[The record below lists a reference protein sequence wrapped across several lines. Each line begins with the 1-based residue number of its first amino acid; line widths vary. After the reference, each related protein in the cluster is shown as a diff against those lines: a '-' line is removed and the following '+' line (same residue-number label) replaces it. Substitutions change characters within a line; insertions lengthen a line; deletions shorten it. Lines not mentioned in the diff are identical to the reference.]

1 MASVLML
8 LRLFIGILQ
17 TRVRDRTT
25 TLKVMGA
32 WSAAN
37 NVYRTLDGL
46 NQVRQAF
53 ENDGKSRLRD
63 QFDFSNIRLLSS
75 KTGAFIKVKSGFA
88 VIAPGKNINNKNELL
103 VAIRGT
109 DLAADWLTDANCGL
123 QVSSTGKMVHAGF
136 NRVFA
141 ELRPHLV
148 SYFARTNPTLV
159 HCVGHSLGGA
169 LASMTADMI
178 VNKGIAKAKLYTF
191 GCPRVGFQPFANR
204 LTQTIGEDNMYRVH
218 HDNDFVSLVPLW
230 PFVHTRQ
237 PGTSC
242 CLENAG
248 FGTFGAHKIDNYQ
261 ITLMPYANRA
271 DAWDALR
278 TKSVPITGTREIK
291 KWLSMETVSIISGR
305 TLALLSQAVQHILA
319 GAGIGAMLVGIA
331 GISFL
336 DRLSYAV
343 ELAWKGSKEM
353 AGWVELLVR
362 KLLKI
367 TGQAIVIKTTFTAA
381 FIRWVF
387 QLLSNAVNR
396 MVNLSLIGSRE

>member
-1 MASVLML
+1 MA
-8 LRLFIGILQ
+8 
-17 TRVRDRTT
+17 T
-25 TLKVMGA
+25 TLDVMDA
-32 WSAAN
+32 WSAASGIYDAKFGASA
-37 NVYRTLDGL
+37 VTAAIKRERPALI
-46 NQVRQAF
+46 
-53 ENDGKSRLRD
+53 EK
-63 QFDFSNIRLLSS
+63 FDFSDLKVLES

-88 VIAPGKNINNKNELL
+88 VIAPGKNIHNKNEVLL
-103 VAIRGT
+103 AIRGT
-109 DLAADWLTDANCGL
+109 DLAADLLTDANCGL
-123 QVSSTGKMVHAGF
+123 QVSGTGKIVHAGF

-141 ELRPHLV
+141 ELKPHLV

-169 LASMTADMI
+169 LASMTADMV

-204 LTQTIGEDNMYRVH
+204 LTQTLGEANMYRVH

-230 PFVHTRQ
+230 PFVHMPQ

-242 CLENAG
+242 CLENSG
-248 FGTFGAHKIDNYQ
+248 FGTFGAHKMDNYQ
-261 ITLMPYANRA
+261 ITLAPYTNRS
-271 DAWDALR
+271 DAWEALR
-278 TKSVPITGTREIK
+278 TKSAPITSAREIE
-291 KWLSMETVSIISGR
+291 KWLSMDTVSIISGR

-331 GISFL
+331 GISLL
-336 DRLSYAV
+336 DRLSYAM

-362 KLLKI
+362 RILKL
-367 TGQAIVIKTTFTAA
+367 TGQAIVIKTTLTAA

-387 QLLSNAVNR
+387 QLLSSAVNR
-396 MVNLSLIGSRE
+396 MVSLSLIGSRG